1 MTKKK
6 FNIFDKSGKDSIR
19 IGYIHPKRGFIDNVS
34 LEDANKY
41 AKNNPRTI
49 FIFSNRDV
57 TRYLTINEVNALT
70 VEDVKSSKRCEG
82 IEGLNEED
90 SDNPKQPKLEISGC
104 GGIGAAANP
113 VVDTEG
119 NIISV
124 DVVKGGFGY
133 KCPPKVTLANDDG
146 VVIKPEFQVELGTA
160 PVTIDFG
167 QFDFEKYIIPERE
180 DIDPREYGAD
190 GVEIGPW
197 TPDAYINQS
206 EDINFNEILQY
217 QRYMKNLSDPWWN
230 TRKLSYADNYS
241 SLGSN
246 KKKYDVEHFSW
257 GEIVDDKEF
266 IYVKFEVYSAGS
278 YKNRKMVVDFVS
290 EDGEHEFSISGVAQR
305 FTQVF
310 RKRVRANTTYTVN
323 VRNKKRKDV
332 EQGLIRNNTFGQ
344 RGIERKLDR
353 GFTFED
359 SPLGARGKTI
369 FADVVTSTNDNDDI
383 QISCGS
389 GDFTAKNKTT
399 IKSGGRTRST
409 YDLTYRLNVD
419 PDAQESF
426 MNKYAIS
433 PVPPSDVKGTDS
445 SGIPY
450 ILKWDLDFPLDGK
463 YTFRGIVD
471 DDGELYFDGDLVG
484 KLNRFKKKPVEYA
497 REVESGLHEIRIH
510 LKNREKIVS
519 RDVKFGSI
527 FNTLKYINKSN
538 KKLWKSDPDSGDGLN
553 SDFLNEYGVI
563 PFKPKKLDKKVEK
576 LNKKQPRATIH
587 QDKDKLFLR
596 VSGTGGNK
604 VEIGFRLKIKI
615 SSPEDNTFASK
626 VTIESEDGRKGVV
639 LKKSTSESDAS
650 DKEVIF
656 GSGEFTDG
664 EYRIRIKGRGEDFG
678 FKPIDNV
685 EIYEEGGRLIKFT
698 DSIDEPGYKDGA
710 LKIDYIK
717 YLDEEVFDFLDE
729 DYDEV
734 QEIVWDNI
742 EFPSSTD
749 YVLEM
754 LARDYADVKIKNLA
768 TGQTKEYSYNLKDKK
783 NAKKKSEI
791 EEFFEKG
798 YYKIKVLLSQK
809 FARPAKKGKFM
820 AFAMNV
826 KTKDKIVN
834 QTFKKEKSWQD
845 NPIGVALTIDA
856 PEPPKPRL
864 ETPKDFGNG
873 CPPNPLWSTRFSN
886 DLNDSESWWPVIDAS
901 WSKEMDKYAIS
912 PVKPTAERDG
922 GTGSEYYT
930 NSWTVGI
937 AHTGVYGLRGSCDK
951 HGKISVSNDDG
962 MLAIIHTPKYE
973 TDSEPIK
980 STTVVGDLANS
991 KDANPGITTFKM
1003 NPGKYTVT
1011 AKVRNGDT
1019 DIKKKINQKVF
1030 HTADWI
1036 YKKKR
1041 PPRFVNISFD
1051 IKGRATEGHRA
1062 IEFLFTEKLNA
1073 GHTYNPHTFRIK
1085 YNRISGITRRV
1096 SAMLKPNTKYKVE
1109 AQPITLTPKQNVRKF
1124 PIEISSDR
1132 RGPTARIA
1140 TASTHTIKYT
1150 DAAYQMDTDA
1160 EFKILSSSP
1169 GIVAAFSPNGK
1180 ELIVYGRGAGTIDLK
1195 LEWEDDPKKN
1205 GMAVGKLT
1213 VGDVTFRQKGREGKK
1228 VKTLKLDA
1236 IELASNEKNSGVLEQ
1251 GTLAKRDL
1259 TKKKDRISLDD
1270 LPKKVT
1276 KNLDDNEKEILQ
1288 KELEASLVEGR
1299 EVGSQSRFIFADYLG
1314 STNDDDD
1321 MIVVAQDG
1329 IFTLG
1334 DRSAIKQKSENK
1346 SSRSTYEIE
1355 YEFDLNDQ
1363 SDYITTFDGAKYI
1376 GPDVAAYGGKTK
1388 KGPIGLRMTPVFS
1401 HARDVIGNDWKFK
1414 WEDVTF
1420 PQDGKYRIQAE
1431 GDEVAKIRIDGK
1443 LICKAKENQG
1453 LVELE
1458 IDTTAGKKTIEIELK
1473 NSFGDGKTILDR
1485 GRYTRFGVNPTY
1497 AALKITTEVN
1507 FDTGENQSWVENPI
1521 GISGSL
1527 IPPPCRV
1534 IDGGVG
1540 IVSSIIPIIP
1550 SGPFEPPPPPPP
1562 ITGEPEDPGDPT
1574 DDDPPPGD
1582 PPIIREGDGSSYSV
1596 KLELERIIIPTGGI
1610 NYDCSKDK
1618 LEITPDN
1625 GAVLSY
1631 DCDNFGVIRNVNIID
1646 PGSGFTELPDIR
1658 LISDTGINA
1667 KFLPVFKVIRDPIV
1681 SDRSQ
1686 LLSVTDLV
1694 GLKKTGYYNG
1704 RPYYGSIY
1712 YEDGVKYAGYYETP
1726 GDPVRIYDTL
1736 QESITGKAE
1745 TQSSGIIRTG
1755 TDTQTGSTNIN
1766 LPDSPDYLV

>member
-34 LEDANKY
+34 LEDANRY
-41 AKNNPRTI
+41 AKKNPRTT
-49 FIFSNRDV
+49 FIFHNRDII
-57 TRYLTINEVNALT
+57 RYLNINEVNSLT
-70 VEDVKSSKRCEG
+70 VEDIKSSKKCEG

-90 SDNPKQPKLEISGC
+90 SDVPKEPKLEISGC
-104 GGIGAAANP
+104 GGIGAAANA
-113 VVDTEG
+113 VVDKNG
-119 NIISV
+119 GIISV
-124 DVVKGGFGY
+124 DVIKGGFGY
-133 KCPPKVTLANDDG
+133 QCPPQVTLSNDDG
-146 VVIKPEFQVELGTA
+146 VVIKPEFQVELGTK
-160 PVTIDFG
+160 PKVIDFG
-167 QFDFEKYIIPERE
+167 EFDFEEYIIPEQE
-180 DIDPREYGAD
+180 DVDAKEYGAD
-190 GVEIGPW
+190 AVEIGPW
-197 TPDAYINQS
+197 SPDAYINQS
-206 EDINFNEILQY
+206 RDINFNEILKY
-217 QRYMKNLSDPWWN
+217 QRYMKTLSDPWWN

-241 SLGSN
+241 SLGSS
-246 KKKYDVEHFSW
+246 KKKYDVEHFTW

-266 IYVKFEVYSAGS
+266 VYVKFEVYSAGS
-278 YKNRKMVVDFVS
+278 FKNRKMVVDFIS
-290 EDGEHEFSISGVAQR
+290 EDGEHKFSISGVAQR
-305 FTQVF
+305 FAQVF
-310 RKRVRANTTYTVN
+310 RKKVRANTTYNVN
-323 VRNKKRKDV
+323 VRNKKGKDI

-359 SPLGARGKTI
+359 NPLGARGQTI
-369 FADVVTSTNDNDDI
+369 FADVVSSVNDNDDI
-383 QISCGS
+383 QISCMR

-399 IKSGGRTRST
+399 IKSGDRNRST
-409 YDLTYRLNVD
+409 YDLTYRLNID

-450 ILKWDLDFPLDGK
+450 ILKWDLDFPLDGEYK
-463 YTFRGIVD
+463 FRGIAD

-484 KLNRFKKKPVEYA
+484 KLNRFKKRPAKYKL
-497 REVESGLHEIRIH
+497 EVESGLHEIRIH
-510 LKNREKIVS
+510 LQNRERIVS
-519 RDVKFGSI
+519 RDAKFGSI
-527 FNTLKYINKSN
+527 FNTLKYIKRSN

-553 SDFLNEYGVI
+553 SDFLNEYGII
-563 PFKPKKLDKKVEK
+563 PFKPKKLEKRVDK

-587 QDKDKLFLR
+587 QDANKLFLR

-604 VEIGFRLKIKI
+604 VEIGFKLKIKP
-615 SSPEDNTFASK
+615 SPTGDDSFASK
-626 VTIESEDGRKGVV
+626 VVIESEDGRKGVV
-639 LKKSTSESDAS
+639 LKKSNAESDTS
-650 DKEVIF
+650 KQIIS
-656 GSGEFTDG
+656 GSGEFVDG
-664 EYRIRIKGRGEDFG
+664 EYRIRINGKGEDFG
-678 FKPIDNV
+678 FKPVDSV
-685 EIYEEGGRLIKFT
+685 EIYEEGGTILKFT
-698 DSIDEPGYKDGA
+698 DSIDDPGYKDGA

-717 YLDEEVFDFLDE
+717 HLNEEVFNFLDE

-749 YVLEM
+749 YVLEI

-798 YYKIKVLLSQK
+798 YYEITVLLSQK

-864 ETPKDFGNG
+864 EAPKDFGNG
-873 CPPNPLWSTRFSN
+873 CPPNPLWSTRFSS
-886 DLNDSESWWPVIDAS
+886 DLDDSESWWPVIDNS

-912 PVKPTAERDG
+912 PVKPSAERDE

-980 STTVVGDLANS
+980 NTTVVGKLANS
-991 KDANPGITTFKM
+991 KDVNPGITTFKM
-1003 NPGKYTVT
+1003 NPGKYTVA

-1041 PPRFVNISFD
+1041 PPRFVDVSFNV
-1051 IKGRATEGHRA
+1051 KGQGTKGHRA

-1073 GHTYNPHTFRIK
+1073 GHTYKPHTFRIK
-1085 YNRISGITRRV
+1085 YNRIGDVTRTV
-1096 SAMLKPNTKYKVE
+1096 FAKLKPNTKYKVE
-1109 AQPITLTPKQNVRKF
+1109 AQPVTLTPKQNARTFDLVFSGSKLSRDAGVVLINPKKLKF
-1124 PIEISSDR
+1124 DDNISD
-1132 RGPTARIA
+1132 GFDENACL
-1140 TASTHTIKYT
+1140 
-1150 DAAYQMDTDA
+1150 
-1160 EFKILSSSP
+1160 EILSHSESLNAFFSP
-1169 GIVAAFSPNGK
+1169 DGKKLIVA
-1180 ELIVYGRGAGTIDLK
+1180 GREKGTVDIK
-1195 LEWEDDPKKN
+1195 LSWDDDPN
-1205 GMAVGKLT
+1205 NSKLAIDT
-1213 VGDVTFRQKGREGKK
+1213 LNIGDLQFKQEGEKGS
-1228 VKTLKLDA
+1228 VIKTLDLSKIKLA
-1236 IELASNEKNSGVLEQ
+1236 KNERNSGVLEQ
-1251 GTLAKRDL
+1251 GTLARRDL
-1259 TKKKDRISLDD
+1259 TKKKDRISLED
-1270 LPKKVT
+1270 LPKKIT
-1276 KNLDDNEKEILQ
+1276 KNLDDNEKQILL
-1288 KELEASLVEGR
+1288 KELEKTLVEGR
-1299 EVGSQSRFIFADYLG
+1299 ELGSQSRFIFADYLG

-1321 MIVVAQDG
+1321 MVVVAQDG
-1329 IFTLG
+1329 VFTLG
-1334 DRSAIKQKSENK
+1334 ERRAIKQKSENK
-1346 SSRSTYEIE
+1346 TSRSTYEIE

-1363 SDYITTFDGAKYI
+1363 SDYITTLDGAKYI

-1388 KGPIGLRMTPVFS
+1388 KGAIGLRMTPVFS
-1401 HARDVIGNDWKFK
+1401 HAREVIGNDWKFK

-1420 PQDGKYRIQAE
+1420 PQDGTYKIKAE

-1458 IDTTAGKKTIEIELK
+1458 FDETAGKKTIEIELE

-1485 GRYTRFGVNPTY
+1485 GRYTRYGVNPTY
-1497 AALKITTEVN
+1497 VAVKITTEVK

-1527 IPPPCRV
+1527 IPPPCKV
-1534 IDGGVG
+1534 ISDGVG
-1540 IVSSIIPIIP
+1540 IVTSIIPRIP
-1550 SGPFEPPPPPPP
+1550 GGPFLPPPPDPPEPPSEPPPGLPIDVPPGTPETPP
-1562 ITGEPEDPGDPT
+1562 IKGVE
-1574 DDDPPPGD
+1574 
-1582 PPIIREGDGSSYSV
+1582 GSSYFV
-1596 KLELERIIIPTGGI
+1596 KLELEKIIIEERGI
-1610 NYDCSKDK
+1610 NYDCSEDE
-1618 LEITPDN
+1618 LVITPDN

-1631 DCDNFGVIRNVNIID
+1631 DCDEFGVIKNVNIID

-1681 SDRSQ
+1681 NDTSQ

-1704 RPYYGSIY
+1704 RPYYGSVY

-1736 QESITGKAE
+1736 QESITGIAE
-1745 TQSSGIIRTG
+1745 TQSSGIIQTG
-1755 TDTQTGSTNIN
+1755 TDTQSGSTNIT